1 MPKKLQNLEQLLDH
15 MVQLAEGEAEVSLGM
30 VVESIG
36 NRAFGPLLMLIGL
49 ILVSP
54 FSGVPGMAVTMAIF
68 VALMASQ
75 LLMGRRRF
83 WLPGWLLNRS
93 VKRDRLLGAV
103 RRLRP
108 LARRVD
114 RLLRPRLTTL
124 VDNDATYV
132 IAALCLL
139 IALGMPMMEM
149 VPFSASAAGVA
160 LGAFGLSLV
169 VQDGLLVLLA
179 GGWIVATFVLIV
191 VNIV

>member
-1 MPKKLQNLEQLLDH
+1 MPRPLQNLEQLLDH
-15 MVQLAEGEAEVSLGM
+15 LVQLAEGEAEVSLGM

-36 NRAFGPLLMLIGL
+36 SRAFGPLLMLIGL
-49 ILVSP
+49 TLVSP
-54 FSGVPGMAVTMAIF
+54 FSGIPGMAVTMAIF
-68 VALMASQ
+68 VGLIASQ
-75 LLMGRRRF
+75 MLIGRRHF

-93 VKRDRLLGAV
+93 VKRDRLLRVV
-103 RRLRP
+103 RRVRP

-114 RLLRPRLTTL
+114 RLLRPRLTVL
-124 VDNDATYV
+124 VDYGASYV

-169 VQDGLLVLLA
+169 VQDGLLVVLA
-179 GGWIVATFVLIV
+179 VGWVGATFAFVV
-191 VNIV
+191 VNMI

>member
-124 VDNDATYV
+124 VDNGATYV